1 MHVIMTICSLP
12 CAQLQ
17 FRILLLLT
25 DNIKTH
31 MKTLWFPT
39 ITPKWTKTPQ
49 NVPIRWRVIFYCLM
63 TIWVK
68 PRNSVQN
75 ILKWIYPFHGIS
87 ISYWPEISA
96 QFLLKSFSSCK
107 RCTALGLVQPNR
119 SRSKVKRFNQNIKW
133 LGWDTNVFL
142 FHLFFTN
149 KGHFQLAKT
158 VTRKISTQRLYTWY
172 DILQVICIIIALRG
186 SRYLKETLLKVY
198 VCQVYIWIKGV
209 LQNFTKFTENTC
221 ASVFLDKVAGPRSAT
236 LFKHRFF
243 LWILENF

>member
-96 QFLLKSFSSCK
+96 QFLLKLFSSCK

-172 DILQVICIIIALRG
+172 DILQVICIVIALRG
-186 SRYLKETLLKVY
+186 SRYLKETLLTGARLSGVHLNKRCSSKFHKIY
-198 VCQVYIWIKGV
+198 RKHMCQCLSW
-209 LQNFTKFTENTC
+209 
-221 ASVFLDKVAGPRSAT
+221 
-236 LFKHRFF
+236 
-243 LWILENF
+243 